1 MGVHAGPEI
10 IGMPYEGHGVTD
22 GLVLYLDAADKAS
35 YPGSGTTWYDLTGHD
50 NFSCPNAFGASPD
63 RVIYDTASG
72 AASLGGSTPTSW
84 RTTSECTIETW
95 HYMDTPHTGC
105 CQTIFGRYHFRL
117 FQINQSIYFMF
128 GLNNSGSVTYTHP
141 AFAITD
147 DAWHHCVATRRSG
160 NMILRIDGVEKY
172 NTAWNSGLDLWGS
185 NESNGSGI
193 ESWGINSEAAHDI
206 EYGIVKMYDRG
217 LTDAEILYNYNS
229 QRGRFGV

>member
-22 GLVLYLDAADKAS
+22 GLVLYLDASDKAS

-84 RTTSECTIETW
+84 RSTSECTIETW

-117 FQINQSIYFMF
+117 FQINQAIYFMF

-141 AFAITD
+141 SFAITD

-172 NTAWNSGLDLWGS
+172 NTAWNSGLDLWGA
-185 NESNGSGI
+185 GSGTV
-193 ESWGINSEAAHDI
+193 EAWGINNESAHDVELSVAKI
-206 EYGIVKMYDRG
+206 YNRG
-217 LTDAEILYNYNS
+217 LTDAEILNNYHS
-229 QRGRFGV
+229 QKGRYGHT